1 MEISVVLDN
10 KVVYDKEFIRYRN
23 KLKNK
28 TPDKNIM
35 AAMENKFMNLVD
47 KDKNVCYLYSIVTG
61 AVISIN
67 NSTMCYAAGDLSNVS
82 DKIRKSTS
90 PIIELLASLGYPVTY
105 AMLIV
110 GAIMIITG
118 KKSKGLEV
126 VKWACI
132 GYIGLQ
138 FVPFLLGLLESIGQ
152 DLRNSLN

>member
-1 MEISVVLDN
+1 MEISIILEN
-10 KVVYDKEFIRYRN
+10 KVVYEKEFKIYKKILSN
-23 KLKNK
+23 KV
-28 TPDKNIM
+28 PDHSLM
-35 AAMENKFMNLVD
+35 VTMENKFMNLVHND
-47 KDKNVCYLYSIVTG
+47 KSIHYIYSAVTG
-61 AVISIN
+61 AVISMN
-67 NSTMCYAAGDLSNVS
+67 NTSMCYAASDLSNIS
-82 DKIRKSTS
+82 NRIRQSTS

>member
-1 MEISVVLDN
+1 MEISIILDN
-10 KVVYDKEFIRYRN
+10 KVVYEKEFKTYKRRLKDKLPDRN
-23 KLKNK
+23 L
-28 TPDKNIM
+28 M
-35 AAMENKFMNLVD
+35 VSMENKFIDLVHSD
-47 KDKNVCYLYSIVTG
+47 KTVHYIYSIVTG
-61 AVISIN
+61 TVISITN
-67 NSTMCYAAGDLSNVS
+67 TTMCYVASDLSSIS

-152 DLRNSLN
+152 DLRNSLI

>member
-1 MEISVVLDN
+1 MEISIILDN
-10 KVVYDKEFIRYRN
+10 KVVYEKEVKLYRKILFN
-23 KLKNK
+23 KV
-28 TPDKNIM
+28 PDHSLM
-35 AAMENKFMNLVD
+35 VTMENKFMNLMQND
-47 KDKNVCYLYSIVTG
+47 KTVHYLYSIVTG
-61 AVISIN
+61 AVISSFN
-67 NSTMCYAAGDLSNVS
+67 TTMCYAASDLSNIS
-82 DKIRKSTS
+82 NRIRQSTS

>member
-1 MEISVVLDN
+1 MEISLILDN
-10 KVVYDKEFIRYRN
+10 KVVYEKEFRTYKR

-28 TPDKNIM
+28 TPDHNLM
-35 AAMENKFMNLVD
+35 VAAENKFMDLVNNN
-47 KDKNVCYLYSIVTG
+47 KNVRYIYSIVTG

-67 NSTMCYAAGDLSNVS
+67 SSTMCYAASDLSTVS
-82 DKIRKSTS
+82 KKIRQSTS

-105 AMLIV
+105 SMLIV

-152 DLRNSLN
+152 DLRNSLI

>member
-1 MEISVVLDN
+1 MEISIILDN
-10 KVVYDKEFIRYRN
+10 KVVYEKEFKTYKRRLKDKVPDRN
-23 KLKNK
+23 L
-28 TPDKNIM
+28 M
-35 AAMENKFMNLVD
+35 VSMENKFMDLVHND
-47 KDKNVCYLYSIVTG
+47 KTVHYLYSIVTG
-61 AVISIN
+61 AVISITN
-67 NSTMCYAAGDLSNVS
+67 ITMCYAASDLSNIS
-82 DKIRKSTS
+82 NKIRQSTS

-152 DLRNSLN
+152 DLRNSLV

>member
-1 MEISVVLDN
+1 MEISIILEN
-10 KVVYDKEFIRYRN
+10 KVVYEKEFKIYKKRLEN
-23 KLKNK
+23 KV
-28 TPDKNIM
+28 PDHSLM
-35 AAMENKFMNLVD
+35 VTMENKFMDLVNH
-47 KDKNVCYLYSIVTG
+47 DKNVHYLYSIVTG
-61 AVISIN
+61 AVISVTN
-67 NSTMCYAAGDLSNVS
+67 TTMCYAASDLSNIS
-82 DKIRKSTS
+82 NRIRQSTS

>member
-1 MEISVVLDN
+1 MEISIILDN
-10 KVVYDKEFIRYRN
+10 KVVYEKEFKTYKRRLADKLPGRN
-23 KLKNK
+23 LMLSM
-28 TPDKNIM
+28 D
-35 AAMENKFMNLVD
+35 NKFMDLVHND
-47 KDKNVCYLYSIVTG
+47 KTVHYIYSIVTG
-61 AVISIN
+61 TVISITN
-67 NSTMCYAAGDLSNVS
+67 TTMCYAASDLSSISN
-82 DKIRKSTS
+82 KIRQSTS

-152 DLRNSLN
+152 DLRNSLI

>member
-1 MEISVVLDN
+1 MEISIILDN
-10 KVVYDKEFIRYRN
+10 KVVYEKEIKIYKKR
-23 KLKNK
+23 L
-28 TPDKNIM
+28 
-35 AAMENKFMNLVD
+35 ENKVPEHSLMVTMEDKFMDLVQN
-47 KDKNVCYLYSIVTG
+47 DKNVRYLYSIVTG
-61 AVISIN
+61 AVISVN
-67 NSTMCYAAGDLSNVS
+67 NATMCYAASDLSNIS
-82 DKIRKSTS
+82 NRIRQSTS

-152 DLRNSLN
+152 DLRNSLI

>member
-1 MEISVVLDN
+1 MEISIILDN
-10 KVVYDKEFIRYRN
+10 KVVYEKEFKTYKRRLKDKVPDRN
-23 KLKNK
+23 L
-28 TPDKNIM
+28 M
-35 AAMENKFMNLVD
+35 VSMENKFLSLVNND
-47 KDKNVCYLYSIVTG
+47 KELKTIYSIVTG
-61 AVISIN
+61 AVISATN
-67 NSTMCYAAGDLSNVS
+67 YTLCYAASDLSNVS

-152 DLRNSLN
+152 DLRNSLV